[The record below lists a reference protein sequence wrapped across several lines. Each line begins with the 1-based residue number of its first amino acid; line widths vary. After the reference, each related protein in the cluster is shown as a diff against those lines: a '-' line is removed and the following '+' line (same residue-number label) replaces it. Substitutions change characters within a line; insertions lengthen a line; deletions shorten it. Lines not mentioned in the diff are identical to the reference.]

1 VVKLTRG
8 KGEGGRGK
16 GEARKGKREGGRGKN
31 NLGRRK
37 AEGRRGN
44 PRKRF
49 GQHFLEPVWVAK
61 LIDVIKPAGN
71 ETFLE
76 IGPGRGAL
84 TRPLAARAGRVVAVE
99 IDRDLA
105 AALVREQIANLR
117 VLESDVLELD
127 LESALRDEQQPVRV
141 AGNLPYNVSSPIL
154 FALLKSAAGGR
165 FFSDA
170 TLMLQKEVADRLVAT
185 PGGKEYGALAI
196 QVALSADVEHL
207 LTLPPGAFRPPP
219 QVTSAVVRLR
229 FRPRAVDVGDPR
241 VFERIVRGIFLQRRK
256 TVANA
261 LRPVADALGHSA
273 AQLLERAGV
282 DGRLRPEALTL
293 ADIAGLS
300 RAVL

>member
-1 VVKLTRG
+1 MSRG

-16 GEARKGKREGGRGKN
+16 KDARSRKDEVGV
-31 NLGRRK
+31 RR
-37 AEGRRGN
+37 

-61 LIDVIKPAGN
+61 VVDAINPTPDD
-71 ETFLE
+71 TFLE

-84 TRPLAARAGRVVAVE
+84 TRPLATRAGHVVAVE

-105 AALVREQIANLR
+105 AALGAENLPNLR
-117 VLESDVLELD
+117 IVQSDFLDLD
-127 LESALRDEQQPVRV
+127 LETALKGEQRPLRV

-154 FALLKSAAGGR
+154 FRLLKAANGGR
-165 FFSDA
+165 FFIDA
-170 TLMLQKEVADRLVAT
+170 TLMLQKEVADRLAAT
-185 PGGKEYGALAI
+185 PGDKDYGALAI
-196 QVALSADVEHL
+196 QVALRADVNRL
-207 LTLPPGAFRPPP
+207 QTLPPGAFRPPP
-219 QVTSAVVRLR
+219 KVTSAVVRLR
-229 FRPRAVDVGDPR
+229 FRPPSVDVGDPL

-261 LRPVADALGHSA
+261 LRPVADTFGHSA

-293 ADIAGLS
+293 DDIARLS